1 MPSELRT
8 LSASF
13 VVLGQAHVQKHEYE
27 TTGDFFYRA
36 EEWWLQLAGKRE
48 RRLSLCRRMLWRCM
62 HVGLVTQT
70 RLDTEE
76 IAELGNNLRSAE
88 LMYDALRSVL

>member
-48 RRLSLCRRMLWRCM
+48 RRYPCARRMLWRYI
-62 HVGLVTQT
+62 HVGLVPQT

-76 IAELGNNLRSAE
+76 IAELGKNLQSAE
-88 LMYDALRSVL
+88 L